1 MKDIFVIKRNQ
12 EKELLDYEKINKVLM
27 WACEGVKHTNPSD
40 IAMNAKLQISDGMST
55 SQIHQLLVQS
65 AASLVTEFTPN
76 YQYVAS
82 NLLNYFLRKSIFGVQ
97 DNLPHLRDVV
107 IKNVESGVY
116 DPSLLVDYNEEDFN
130 KINKFI
136 KHTRDYKITYGGL
149 QQMIDKYLVKD
160 RTNNKIYETPQ
171 YMYIL
176 IAMTKFAKNEPE
188 TRLSRIKSFYDDIS
202 LFKISLP
209 TPIMGGVRTPIRQWS
224 SCVLID
230 VDDSLDSIIASDAAV
245 GYYTARRAGIGLN
258 FGRIRSLGSRIRGG
272 EVVHTGIIP
281 ILKKFEATTK
291 AFTQAGIRGGGSTM
305 HYPFWSKEIED
316 VLVLKNNKGTV
327 DNRVRKMDYSIQF
340 SRLFYKRLKSD
351 DYVTLFSTSDVPELY
366 ESFFESNDRFEEIYE
381 KYEADST
388 ISKKFIKAK
397 ELFKSFLEERFET
410 GRIYMMNVD
419 HTNTH
424 SSFND
429 TVKMSNLCQEITLIT
444 KPINDVKSSDGEI
457 ALCVLS
463 AINLGEIKEL
473 TELESI
479 CENIVRGLDFVIE
492 NQDYPV
498 KAAEKMLKRRSLGV
512 GVTNLAYFLAK
523 NGFKYEDKETL
534 VFLDEVFE
542 CIQYYLLKASVKLA
556 KEYGKC
562 EYFNETKYSKGILP
576 IDTYNKNVDSLVKRE
591 YRFDW
596 EGLRKEILEHGLRN
610 STLTAI
616 MPCESSSLTTNSTN
630 GIEPP
635 RAFITS
641 KKSKQ
646 GVIRMVLPE
655 LMKLK
660 DKYTLAFDIKSNT
673 SLINIQAVIQKWI
686 DQAISSNHYYNPEH
700 HKDGKVPISVI
711 GNDVLYSY
719 KMGLKTLYYAN
730 TYDGKTDD
738 IDAELDKIGKN
749 EDVSCE
755 SGACSV

>member
-1 MKDIFVIKRNQ
+1 MKDIFVIKRNG

-27 WACEGVKHTNPSD
+27 WACEGVKHTNASD
-40 IAMNAKLQISDGMST
+40 IAMNAKLQISNGMST
-55 SQIHQLLVQS
+55 SEIHQLLIKS
-65 AASLVTEFTPN
+65 ASSLVSEENPN

-97 DNLPHLRDVV
+97 DNLPHIKDV
-107 IKNVESGVY
+107 ITKNVDCGVY
-116 DPSLLVDYNEEDFN
+116 DSSILIDYNDDDLN

-136 KHTRDYKITYGGL
+136 KHSRDYKIAYGGL

-160 RTNNKIYETPQ
+160 RTNGKIYETPQ
-171 YMYIL
+171 YMYML
-176 IAMTKFAKNEPE
+176 IAMTKFAKNDPE
-188 TRLSRIKSFYDDIS
+188 SRISRLKSFYDDIS

-258 FGRIRSLGSRIRGG
+258 FGRIRSLGSKIRGG

-291 AFTQAGIRGGGSTM
+291 TFTQAGIRGGGSTM
-305 HYPFWSKEIED
+305 HYPFWAKEIED

-351 DYVTLFSTSDVPELY
+351 DYVSLFSPSDVPELY
-366 ESFFESNDRFEEIYE
+366 ESFFESNDKFEEIYE
-381 KYEADST
+381 KYEADSN
-388 ISKKFIKAK
+388 INKKFIKAK
-397 ELFKSFLEERFET
+397 ELFKSFLEERYET
-410 GRIYMMNVD
+410 GRIYMMNID
-419 HTNTH
+419 HTNSH
-424 SSFND
+424 SSFVNSL
-429 TVKMSNLCQEITLIT
+429 KMSNLCQEVTLPT
-444 KPINDVKSSDGEI
+444 TPINHIDDEKGEI

-473 TELESI
+473 NELEGI

-498 KAAEKMLKRRSLGV
+498 KAAKKMLKRRSLGV

-523 NGFKYEDKETL
+523 NNLKYEDSQTL
-534 VFLDEVFE
+534 NLIDEVFE
-542 CIQYYLLKASVKLA
+542 HIQYYLLKASVKLA

-576 IDTYNKNVDSLVKRE
+576 IDTYNKNVDLLVKRE
-591 YRFDW
+591 YKFDW
-596 EGLRKEILEHGLRN
+596 EELRKDIVEYGLRN

-655 LMKLK
+655 LIKLK
-660 DKYTLAFDIKSNT
+660 DKYTLAFDIKSN
-673 SLINIQAVIQKWI
+673 SCLINIQAVIQKWI

-700 HKDGKVPISVI
+700 HKDGKVPISII
-711 GNDVLYSY
+711 GNDILYSY

-730 TYDGKTDD
+730 TYDGKTDN
-738 IDAELDKIGKN
+738 IDSELDKIGNKD
-749 EDVSCE
+749 DVSCE